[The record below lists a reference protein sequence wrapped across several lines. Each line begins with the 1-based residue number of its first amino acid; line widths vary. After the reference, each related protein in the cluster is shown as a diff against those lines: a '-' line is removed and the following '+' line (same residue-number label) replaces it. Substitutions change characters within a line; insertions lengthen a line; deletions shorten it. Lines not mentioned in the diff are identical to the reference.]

1 MGEFVFFYISI
12 FSVVNPFSTIPTWV
26 GLSADIPSR
35 DRRRMTTR
43 TAVWVFL
50 ILAGSYAMGQG
61 MLSFF
66 SISVA
71 SLRVAGGLLI
81 LGMAWT
87 MLQAKVSASKQTP
100 EEAAEIGELE
110 SVAVVPMAMPLLA
123 GPGSISLM
131 IIMAGE
137 RDGMQTHVL
146 VMLAAL
152 AVAFTAWLILQA
164 AGPIAKALG
173 RTGMNVATR
182 FMGLIL
188 AALAVE
194 FITSGLGEIFPGW
207 R

>member
-12 FSVVNPFSTIPTWV
+12 FSVVTPFSAIPTWV

-35 DRRRMTTR
+35 ERRRMTTR

-50 ILAGSYAMGQG
+50 ILAGSYVMGQG
-61 MLSFF
+61 MLAFF

-87 MLQAKVSASKQTP
+87 MLQAKVSGSKQTP

-110 SVAVVPMAMPLLA
+110 SVAVVPLAMPLLA

-137 RDGMQTHVL
+137 RDGMGTHAL
-146 VMLAAL
+146 VILAAL
-152 AVAFTAWLILQA
+152 AVSLTAWLILQT

-182 FMGLIL
+182 IMGLIL

-194 FITSGLGEIFPGW
+194 FITSGLGTIFPGW

>member
-26 GLSADIPSR
+26 GLSAAIPSR
-35 DRRRMTTR
+35 ERRRMTTR

-50 ILAGSYAMGQG
+50 ILAGSYVMGQG

-71 SLRVAGGLLI
+71 SLR
-81 LGMAWT
+81 
-87 MLQAKVSASKQTP
+87 
-100 EEAAEIGELE
+100 
-110 SVAVVPMAMPLLA
+110 VAVVPMAMPLLA

-137 RDGMQTHVL
+137 RDGMETHAL